1 MIKFENKQVEKYLM
15 FKLDKQEKIFS
26 EEELSEVEELVL
38 NPVNING
45 EYNEIDLDIIEYFT
59 NLKRILF
66 INLKISE
73 KIIEK
78 LSTIKSLESVYFEKC
93 DFENISL
100 LTKLNIKEIE
110 FVNCALVDYSF
121 LYNMNELKLLSIV
134 NGVVSIEG
142 INKLKKLQY
151 LQLSYSTI
159 LDIDAIDL
167 PYLKEL
173 HIDNT
178 NIYDVAIISELYELE
193 RLSIS
198 EEQYIENKDY
208 YSNLSKKGI
217 IVLNENMVEF
227 NEESEIN
234 E

>member
-1 MIKFENKQVEKYLM
+1 MIKFENKQLEKYLM

-66 INLKISE
+66 INLKIPE

-78 LSTIKSLESVYFEKC
+78 LFTIKSLESIYFERC

-178 NIYDVAIISELYELE
+178 NIYDVSIISELYGLE

>member
-1 MIKFENKQVEKYLM
+1 MIKFENEQLEKYLM

-26 EEELSEVEELVL
+26 EEELRKVEELVL

-45 EYNEIDLDIIEYFT
+45 EYNEIDLDIIKYFT

-66 INLKISE
+66 INLKMPE
-73 KIIEK
+73 KAIEK
-78 LSTIKSLESVYFEKC
+78 LFTINSLESIYFERC

-110 FVNCALVDYSF
+110 FVNCVLADYSF
-121 LYNMNELKLLSIV
+121 LYNMNELKSLSIV
-134 NGVVSIEG
+134 NGVISIAG
-142 INKLKKLQY
+142 INKLKRLQY

-159 LDIDAIDL
+159 LDIEDIDL
-167 PYLKEL
+167 PHLKEL

-178 NIYDVAIISELYELE
+178 NIYDVSIISELHELE

-198 EEQYIENKDY
+198 EEQYIENREY

>member
-1 MIKFENKQVEKYLM
+1 MIKFENKQLEKYLM

-66 INLKISE
+66 INLKIPE

-78 LSTIKSLESVYFEKC
+78 LSTIKSLESIYFERC
-93 DFENISL
+93 DFENIRL

-178 NIYDVAIISELYELE
+178 NIYDVSIISELYGLE

>member
-1 MIKFENKQVEKYLM
+1 MIKFDNEQLEKYLL
-15 FKLDKQEKIFS
+15 FKLDKQEKNFS
-26 EEELSEVEELVL
+26 EEELREVEELVL

-45 EYNEIDLDIIEYFT
+45 EYNEIDLDIIKYFT

-66 INLKISE
+66 INLKIPE
-73 KIIEK
+73 KVIEK
-78 LSTIKSLESVYFEKC
+78 LFTIKSLESIYFERC
-93 DFENISL
+93 DFENISV

-110 FVNCALVDYSF
+110 FVNCVLADYSF
-121 LYNMNELKLLSIV
+121 LYNMNELKSLSIV
-134 NGVVSIEG
+134 NGVISIAG
-142 INKLKKLQY
+142 INKLKRLQY

-159 LDIDAIDL
+159 LYIEDIDL
-167 PYLKEL
+167 PHLKEL

-178 NIYDVAIISELYELE
+178 NIYDVSIISELHELE
-193 RLSIS
+193 KLSIS
-198 EEQYIENKDY
+198 EEQYIKNREY

>member
-1 MIKFENKQVEKYLM
+1 MIKFENKQLEKYLM

-66 INLKISE
+66 INLKIPE

-78 LSTIKSLESVYFEKC
+78 LSTIKSLESIYFERC

-178 NIYDVAIISELYELE
+178 NIYDVSIISELYGLE

>member
-1 MIKFENKQVEKYLM
+1 MIKFENEQLEKYLM
-15 FKLDKQEKIFS
+15 FKLDKQENFFS
-26 EEELSEVEELVL
+26 EKELREVEELVL
-38 NPVNING
+38 NPVNINE
-45 EYNEIDLDIIEYFT
+45 EYNKIDLDIIKYFT

-66 INLKISE
+66 INLKVPE
-73 KIIEK
+73 KTIEK
-78 LSTIKSLESVYFEKC
+78 LFTINSLESIYFEKC
-93 DFENISL
+93 DFENIIL
-100 LTKLNIKEIE
+100 LNKFNIKEIE
-110 FVNCALVDYSF
+110 FVNCILADYSF
-121 LYNMNELKLLSIV
+121 LYNMNELKSLSIV
-134 NGVVSIEG
+134 NGAISIEG

-159 LDIDAIDL
+159 LDIDTIDL
-167 PYLKEL
+167 PHLKEL

-178 NIYDVAIISELYELE
+178 NIYDVSIISELHELE
-193 RLSIS
+193 RISIS

>member
-1 MIKFENKQVEKYLM
+1 
-15 FKLDKQEKIFS
+15 
-26 EEELSEVEELVL
+26 
-38 NPVNING
+38 
-45 EYNEIDLDIIEYFT
+45 
-59 NLKRILF
+59 
-66 INLKISE
+66 
-73 KIIEK
+73 
-78 LSTIKSLESVYFEKC
+78 
-93 DFENISL
+93 
-100 LTKLNIKEIE
+100 
-110 FVNCALVDYSF
+110 
-121 LYNMNELKLLSIV
+121 MNELKSLSIV
-134 NGVVSIEG
+134 NGVISIEG

-167 PYLKEL
+167 PHLKEL

-178 NIYDVAIISELYELE
+178 NIYDVSIISELYELE

>member
-1 MIKFENKQVEKYLM
+1 MIKFENEQLEKYLM
-15 FKLDKQEKIFS
+15 FKLDKQGNFFS
-26 EEELSEVEELVL
+26 EEELKEVEELVL
-38 NPVNING
+38 NPINING
-45 EYNEIDLDIIEYFT
+45 EYNKIDLDIIKYFT

-66 INLKISE
+66 INLKIPE

-78 LSTIKSLESVYFEKC
+78 LSTIKSLESICFERC

-110 FVNCALVDYSF
+110 FVNCSLVDYSF

-178 NIYDVAIISELYELE
+178 NIYDVSIISELYGLE

>member
-1 MIKFENKQVEKYLM
+1 MIKFDNEQLEKYLM
-15 FKLDKQEKIFS
+15 FKLGKDTNVFER
-26 EEELSEVEELVL
+26 EELENIEELIL

-66 INLKISE
+66 VNLKIQE
-73 KIIEK
+73 KVIKK
-78 LSTIKSLESVYFEKC
+78 LSTIMSLENIYFERC
-93 DFENISL
+93 DFENINL
-100 LTKLNIKEIE
+100 LNKLNIKEIE
-110 FVNCALVDYSF
+110 FVNCVLADYSF
-121 LYNMNELKLLSIV
+121 LYNMDELKSLSIV
-134 NGVVSIEG
+134 NGIVSIEG
-142 INKLKKLQY
+142 INKLKKLEY

-159 LDIDAIDL
+159 LDLDVIDL
-167 PYLKEL
+167 PNLKEL

-178 NIYDVAIISELYELE
+178 NIYDISIISELYKLE

-217 IVLNENMVEF
+217 IILNENMVEF